1 LPDDTARYLISRVE
15 RGCRQLFS
23 LLDQLDREA
32 LTAQKKLTIPFV
44 KGVLSK

>member
-1 LPDDTARYLISRVE
+1 VG
-15 RGCRQLFS
+15 RGCSQLFT

-44 KGVLSK
+44 KAVLKK